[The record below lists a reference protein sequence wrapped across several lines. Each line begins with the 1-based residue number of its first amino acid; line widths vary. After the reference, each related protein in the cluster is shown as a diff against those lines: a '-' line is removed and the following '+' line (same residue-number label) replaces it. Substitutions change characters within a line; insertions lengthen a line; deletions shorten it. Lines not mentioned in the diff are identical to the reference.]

1 MLNKNPKK
9 APTFFPE
16 GCRCGENKKKIQK
29 LINFQI
35 DAQFVNLFM
44 ININNTKK
52 VTNIQHFLNLNHNAE
67 ECLKHE
73 IICTAIKCVNNLC
86 FIYQIN
92 YYMAKVYVVIL

>member
-1 MLNKNPKK
+1 MFNKNPKK

-29 LINFQI
+29 LNNFQI

-52 VTNIQHFLNLNHNAE
+52 SN
-67 ECLKHE
+67 
-73 IICTAIKCVNNLC
+73 
-86 FIYQIN
+86 
-92 YYMAKVYVVIL
+92 